1 MLLAQIVF
9 GLGWSGLMTAGEW
22 ALTDARI
29 QWGWPLAAALLFVAV
44 GPAVLA
50 YRFWGLG
57 VQHAGPTVAGFFG
70 NLTPLFAAVMSALFL
85 GEAPRLYHAAAFA
98 LIVAGIVVSARR

>member
-1 MLLAQIVF
+1 
-9 GLGWSGLMTAGEW
+9 MTAGEW